1 MHRGAPPLGVLFVCM
16 GNICRSPTAESVFRS
31 LVADAGLAGKF
42 AIDSAATHDY
52 QLGEAPDPRAV
63 AHARRRGY
71 EVGGRC
77 ARQIESD
84 DFARFDW
91 ILAMDRI
98 NLRALEE
105 LRPPHYR
112 GYLGL
117 LLDFVPELTV
127 RDVPDPYDGEAE
139 DFERVLDLVERG
151 AAALL
156 VAVQES
162 LTARARVPTR

>member
-1 MHRGAPPLGVLFVCM
+1 MHKPLASVLFVCM

-31 LVADAGLAGKF
+31 LVADAGLGGRI

-71 EVGGRC
+71 ELTGRC
-77 ARQIESD
+77 ARQIDSG
-84 DFARFDW
+84 DFMRFDW
-91 ILAMDRI
+91 ILAMDRL
-98 NLRALEE
+98 NLRALED
-105 LRPPHYR
+105 LRPPQYK

-117 LLDFVPELTV
+117 LLDFVPELGA
-127 RDVPDPYDGEAE
+127 RDVPDPYDGEAD

-162 LTARARVPTR
+162 LTARARLPVR

>member
-1 MHRGAPPLGVLFVCM
+1 M

-31 LVADAGLAGKF
+31 LVTDAGLAGKI
-42 AIDSAATHDY
+42 AVDSAATHDY

-71 EVGGRC
+71 ELGGRC

-84 DFARFDW
+84 DFGRFEW
-91 ILAMDRI
+91 ILAMDRT

-105 LRPPHYR
+105 LRPLHYK

-117 LLDFVPELTV
+117 LLDFVPELSM

-156 VAVQES
+156 IAVQDG
-162 LTARARVPTR
+162 LTARERQRVQTR